1 LGGNP
6 FCRQDDYYRYTIAHL
21 PSLVYVDYRL
31 IDNVKREEAI
41 ECYRDSID
49 ELLHDETVLRRKRV
63 EQEEKEAQ
71 RIIHKVCCV
80 LLPKQELHS
89 ENT

>member
-1 LGGNP
+1 
-6 FCRQDDYYRYTIAHL
+6 
-21 PSLVYVDYRL
+21 VYVDYRL

-89 ENT
+89 ENTWSFLCMLYLVEPFFQVVSP